1 MSRSK
6 FTHWLVGSSTDV
18 LKEDF
23 ISACLS
29 AEEID
34 FKSWL
39 PFSGKLQLPT
49 KLEVLKLCL
58 FIKDVVGKKNSHV
71 NPGSINYT
79 VADIIKKYW
88 DMAGF
93 ETRDRIN
100 REVKSVLD
108 EYQGLLKSK
117 SRMTEKCVKARE
129 NFLKTEDGN
138 WQLFDISHSDLE
150 KKLQKD
156 RIRNNLGILSEDLE
170 FLKDQR
176 TARKAHMT
184 NLDAEYGQKKEAQM
198 KRRMGPAPATVTSNS
213 SQSSEAASL
222 SDDETSSPEDEDDAE
237 MNKRPKRP
245 KLIDVQLPRN
255 ILSSPLVAGAMDRT
269 NTTPGQAMHLISAV
283 LKSVQKD
290 GVGLDLSE
298 VTLSES
304 SIRRG
309 REKAR
314 EEICKHQFQE
324 FQDNMPEF
332 LAVHWDGKMM
342 RDMSDVLNEMEAIL
356 VSGAPGYNEGKL
368 LGRNIK

>member
-150 KKLQKD
+150 KKLKQQPQ
-156 RIRNNLGILSEDLE
+156 
-170 FLKDQR
+170 FL
-176 TARKAHMT
+176 
-184 NLDAEYGQKKEAQM
+184 
-198 KRRMGPAPATVTSNS
+198 
-213 SQSSEAASL
+213 
-222 SDDETSSPEDEDDAE
+222 
-237 MNKRPKRP
+237 
-245 KLIDVQLPRN
+245 
-255 ILSSPLVAGAMDRT
+255 
-269 NTTPGQAMHLISAV
+269 
-283 LKSVQKD
+283 
-290 GVGLDLSE
+290 
-298 VTLSES
+298 
-304 SIRRG
+304 
-309 REKAR
+309 
-314 EEICKHQFQE
+314 
-324 FQDNMPEF
+324 
-332 LAVHWDGKMM
+332 
-342 RDMSDVLNEMEAIL
+342 
-356 VSGAPGYNEGKL
+356 
-368 LGRNIK
+368 

>member
-6 FTHWLVGSSTDV
+6 FTYWLVGSTADI

-23 ISACLS
+23 ISACLG
-29 AEEID
+29 AEETD
-34 FKSWL
+34 LKSWL

-71 NPGSINYT
+71 NPGSINST

-93 ETRDRIN
+93 KTKDQIN

-117 SRMTEKCVKARE
+117 SRMTEKCVKARK
-129 NFLKTEDGN
+129 NFLKTENGN

-150 KKLQKD
+150 EKLLKD

-198 KRRMGPAPATVTSNS
+198 KIRMGPAPATVTSNS
-213 SQSSEAASL
+213 SQSS
-222 SDDETSSPEDEDDAE
+222 
-237 MNKRPKRP
+237 
-245 KLIDVQLPRN
+245 
-255 ILSSPLVAGAMDRT
+255 
-269 NTTPGQAMHLISAV
+269 
-283 LKSVQKD
+283 
-290 GVGLDLSE
+290 
-298 VTLSES
+298 
-304 SIRRG
+304 
-309 REKAR
+309 
-314 EEICKHQFQE
+314 
-324 FQDNMPEF
+324 
-332 LAVHWDGKMM
+332 
-342 RDMSDVLNEMEAIL
+342 
-356 VSGAPGYNEGKL
+356 
-368 LGRNIK
+368 

>member
-6 FTHWLVGSSTDV
+6 FTHWLVGSTTDI

-71 NPGSINYT
+71 NPGSINST

-117 SRMTEKCVKARE
+117 SRMTEKCVKARK
-129 NFLKTEDGN
+129 NFLKTENGN
-138 WQLFDISHSDLE
+138 WQLFDISHSELE

-184 NLDAEYGQKKEAQM
+184 NLDAEYGQNKEAQM
-198 KRRMGPAPATVTSNS
+198 KIRMGPAPATVTSNS
-213 SQSSEAASL
+213 SQSS
-222 SDDETSSPEDEDDAE
+222 
-237 MNKRPKRP
+237 
-245 KLIDVQLPRN
+245 
-255 ILSSPLVAGAMDRT
+255 
-269 NTTPGQAMHLISAV
+269 
-283 LKSVQKD
+283 
-290 GVGLDLSE
+290 
-298 VTLSES
+298 
-304 SIRRG
+304 
-309 REKAR
+309 
-314 EEICKHQFQE
+314 
-324 FQDNMPEF
+324 
-332 LAVHWDGKMM
+332 
-342 RDMSDVLNEMEAIL
+342 
-356 VSGAPGYNEGKL
+356 
-368 LGRNIK
+368 

>member
-18 LKEDF
+18 LKDDF

-58 FIKDVVGKKNSHV
+58 FIRDEVGKKNRHV
-71 NPGSINYT
+71 SPGSINST

-93 ETRDRIN
+93 ETKDRIN
-100 REVKSVLD
+100 REVKLVLD

-150 KKLQKD
+150 KKLEQD

-222 SDDETSSPEDEDDAE
+222 SDDET
-237 MNKRPKRP
+237 K
-245 KLIDVQLPRN
+245 
-255 ILSSPLVAGAMDRT
+255 T
-269 NTTPGQAMHLISAV
+269 H
-283 LKSVQKD
+283 
-290 GVGLDLSE
+290 
-298 VTLSES
+298 
-304 SIRRG
+304 
-309 REKAR
+309 
-314 EEICKHQFQE
+314 
-324 FQDNMPEF
+324 
-332 LAVHWDGKMM
+332 
-342 RDMSDVLNEMEAIL
+342 
-356 VSGAPGYNEGKL
+356 
-368 LGRNIK
+368 

>member
-1 MSRSK
+1 M
-6 FTHWLVGSSTDV
+6 
-18 LKEDF
+18 
-23 ISACLS
+23 
-29 AEEID
+29 
-34 FKSWL
+34 
-39 PFSGKLQLPT
+39 
-49 KLEVLKLCL
+49 
-58 FIKDVVGKKNSHV
+58 VGKKNGHV

-237 MNKRPKRP
+237 MNKRPMRP
-245 KLIDVQLPRN
+245 GT
-255 ILSSPLVAGAMDRT
+255 S
-269 NTTPGQAMHLISAV
+269 
-283 LKSVQKD
+283 
-290 GVGLDLSE
+290 
-298 VTLSES
+298 
-304 SIRRG
+304 
-309 REKAR
+309 
-314 EEICKHQFQE
+314 
-324 FQDNMPEF
+324 
-332 LAVHWDGKMM
+332 
-342 RDMSDVLNEMEAIL
+342 
-356 VSGAPGYNEGKL
+356 
-368 LGRNIK
+368 